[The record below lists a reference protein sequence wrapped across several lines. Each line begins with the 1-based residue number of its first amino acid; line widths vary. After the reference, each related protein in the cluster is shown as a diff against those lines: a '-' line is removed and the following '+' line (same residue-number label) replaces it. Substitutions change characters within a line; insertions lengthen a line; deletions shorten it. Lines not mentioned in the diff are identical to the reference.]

1 MNGVAFGI
9 LGPLLVGSESE
20 PAVLRGARQREVL
33 ALLLLRLGEV
43 VSRDAIVEEL
53 WESEPP
59 DTAVKVVQNAVSATR
74 KILPPGA
81 TLRTEAGGYVLDA
94 EADSVDARRFE
105 RQVGAARA
113 ALTSGEPATARE
125 ILREALALWRGQ
137 ALADFAYARFAQAEI
152 ARLEDLR
159 LAALEDVAEADLALG
174 RHAEAAVELEGL
186 VKRHPLRERL
196 RAHLMLA
203 LYRSGR
209 QADALALY
217 QQTRALLVEELGIE
231 PSPMLQRLERDI
243 LRQAP
248 ELETTEAAETV
259 PSPAPRPVRKTV
271 TVVVAEVLP
280 FEPLVDPER
289 RAGVVEPA
297 LAQAADVFEEHGSAV
312 RRLPSASVLAVFGV
326 PEVREDDAL
335 RAARAALELRVRM
348 AGNAAAS
355 ARVGVA
361 TGEVVA
367 EGEAVSGEVL
377 ATAAQL
383 QQRAAEG
390 EILVSARSERLL
402 RTASTL
408 QSVRGEEPA
417 WRLLDVKEDAVAI
430 PRRLEAP
437 LVGRQRE
444 LEQLSQALERVR
456 RTRSAYLFTVFGLA
470 GIGKSRLA
478 AEFAAA
484 ASQTATVLTGR
495 CVSYGQGIT
504 YWPLREMLRTGLAS
518 DVLAAEVAAD
528 KEAVPILN
536 RVAGAIGAASVVA
549 TPAET
554 FWAVRRLFETIARR
568 RPLVAIVDDIHWAEP
583 AFLDLVEYLTEWTRD
598 APLLLICLARTEL
611 LDARP
616 SWGGGKLNAT
626 TLLLEPLSVEETDE
640 FIDSLPGGRDL
651 TDSTRARLADAA
663 EGNPLF
669 LEQTLALLREEGHD
683 AETPPVPPTIHGLLE
698 ARLDRLSPG
707 ERTVLERAS
716 VIGRDFRRTALAEL
730 TSELP
735 FGTLDEHLA
744 SLVRKDLLQPE
755 RGARDDGF
763 RFRHSLIRAVAYE
776 SVPKRERARLHELF
790 AESLERVTADTPPER
805 LQLVGYH
812 LERAFRYCDE
822 LDPDAATTRL
832 LALHAAARLG
842 EAGRR
847 TLSRGDLGAAGG
859 LLERAIDVSPP
870 EEPSRL
876 ELVADLADALRE
888 TGDFARVEELL
899 RELSDTPA
907 ARTDRRLQSRAALI
921 RLRSQLQTDPN
932 LDAEALHR
940 AAEDVIAALAGDDDV
955 LLAKAWE
962 LLAWAPWLR
971 GQVAEAEAAL
981 RRSIEYARRAQD
993 RRIEAQSLNLLV
1005 GVRLYGPAPVSE
1017 GIELCE
1023 SIVARP
1029 DEQQRVRVAAMR
1041 ALGAL
1046 RAMQGDFDR
1055 GRAFLIEQ
1063 RAMLED
1069 LGLTM
1074 TAASTAETFG
1084 FVELLAD
1091 RPDAAEREL
1100 LVGAR
1105 ELERAGETSNLS
1117 NIFAMLAQA
1126 VLAQGR
1132 VDEAFRYTQLSERAS
1147 AEEDLSSQVQWR
1159 AARAKVLA
1167 ELGRREEAEA
1177 LARGAVE
1184 RAART
1189 DFLILRADALVDLGH
1204 VLRGNGHGD
1213 GIEAVREA
1221 IDLYE
1226 R

>member
-125 ILREALALWRGQ
+125 IVREALALWRGP

-812 LERAFRYCDE
+812 LERA
-822 LDPDAATTRL
+822 
-832 LALHAAARLG
+832 
-842 EAGRR
+842 
-847 TLSRGDLGAAGG
+847 
-859 LLERAIDVSPP
+859 IDVSPP

-1226 R
+1226 RKGNVVSAAKANALLTELETRR